1 MAGTTNDS
9 GKADESVRST
19 EITPE
24 SSQNMRTGDDFPAL
38 WQQAYNAS
46 PDMIS
51 ILDTRHRIVSVNRAM
66 AKALQCTP
74 AEAKGQYCYQVLH
87 GAENPPLACPHR
99 SLLEDGKEHQAEIY
113 EERLNQWLQVS
124 VTPLYGQKRELI
136 GGIHIARD
144 ITRQKQA
151 EQALRESEERL
162 RHLSEATMEGVLLS
176 EDITIIAANKVLTE
190 MVGYSMEEVR
200 GMNLLKFIAPQ
211 DRNRLIHA
219 IRNNLTGIYEFQCIR
234 KDGTIFPIEARTR
247 AITYKGAMVY
257 QTAIRDL
264 SEQKR
269 IEQERLAHEKMQGV
283 LEMAG
288 AVCHEFNQPLMAL
301 QGFIDILKTKAAD
314 TELLA
319 DPLNKMREQIA
330 RLSDLTGKLMR
341 IARYETKAYA
351 RGEKI
356 IDIDQ
361 ASSKEF

>member
-1 MAGTTNDS
+1 MTSTRSKSAEADGS
-9 GKADESVRST
+9 GRST
-19 EITPE
+19 EATSPSLQAIH
-24 SSQNMRTGDDFPAL
+24 TGDDFPAL

-66 AKALQCTP
+66 AKALQRTP
-74 AEAKGQYCYQVLH
+74 AEARGHYCYQIMH
-87 GAENPPLACPHR
+87 HSENPPLACPHR
-99 SLLEDGKEHQAEIY
+99 ALLEDGREHHAEIY
-113 EERLNQWLQVS
+113 EERLNQWLLVS
-124 VTPLYGQKRELI
+124 VTPVYGENDRLI
-136 GGIHIARD
+136 GSIHIARD

-176 EDITIIAANKVLTE
+176 EESRIIAANGVLTE

-200 GMNLLKFIAPQ
+200 GMNLFKFIVPQ
-211 DRNRLIHA
+211 DRHRLIHA
-219 IRNNLTGIYEFQCIR
+219 IRNNLTGVYEFQCIR
-234 KDGTIFPIEARTR
+234 KDGTVFPIEARTR
-247 AITYKGAMVY
+247 AITYKGSMVY

-269 IEQERLAHEKMQGV
+269 IEQQRLAHEKMQGV

-301 QGFIDILKTKAAD
+301 QGFIDILQAKASD
-314 TELLA
+314 HETLSG
-319 DPLNKMREQIA
+319 PLYKMRQQIH
-330 RLSDLTGKLMR
+330 RLSDLTRKLMR

-361 ASSKEF
+361 AASE